1 MMLLVSCLRTHAATG
16 PAYFLLCSKSFI
28 VLYLNLWSNLS
39 YISCEFFRFRRFS
52 VVGLSIF
59 LPMDIQLLQHHL
71 LKRISSTDCFY
82 TLVKNQLTMFI
93 CGYFQVFYSVTL
105 IYVSSSLIILHIIDY
120 SYINLETRLSD
131 SSHFIL
137 FQNCFKHSSS
147 FPFSYRFLE

>member
-1 MMLLVSCLRTHAATG
+1 MIQFELYKLCIFLGSG
-16 PAYFLLCSKSFI
+16 DFLLW
-28 VLYLNLWSNLS
+28 VYL
-39 YISCEFFRFRRFS
+39 F
-52 VVGLSIF
+52 F

-82 TLVKNQLTMFI
+82 ALVKNQLAMFI
-93 CGYFQVFYSVTL
+93 CSYFQVFYSVTL
-105 IYVSSSLIILHIIDY
+105 IYVSSSLLILHIIDY

-137 FQNCFKHSSS
+137 FQNCFRHSSS